1 MLTHLPSTSL
11 LSTCNLPRSYHGG
24 QLLCPL
30 ERTEQVRWSTNP
42 RWEEWLQFDIL
53 TSNLPRVGGIQ
64 QRIIRNSREAVPRPN
79 ALFGSL

>member
-1 MLTHLPSTSL
+1 MSVRPLAAFRGKTSPQGSRIFSPPSLRSLCTLT
-11 LSTCNLPRSYHGG
+11 RSYHGG

-53 TSNLPRVGGIQ
+53 TANLPRVG
-64 QRIIRNSREAVPRPN
+64 RAR
-79 ALFGSL
+79 